1 LTASTHTYNK
11 PTSKERASF
20 ETTSITMQQFTIIAA
35 LAATASAYSVSIQN
49 NCNKPAYIWS
59 CGTTLGEMQTLQPGS
74 EPWSEAFYSKD
85 GGSSGPSIYVSDG
98 KSNTDG
104 NIAQLE
110 YFYQESIQKVWW
122 DISLINGKPFP
133 EIALGS
139 DIENPP
145 YDACKPVQCSGVGKC
160 AGVYHTH
167 EQLLGTHDCP
177 PSNLI
182 MKLCDSEG
190 NWNAGKPSNGGQ
202 STTTKESEPAA
213 TPTPSESSEA
223 EAPSYTVAPV
233 KTNTAPATTTT
244 AAPVKGNAFA
254 QVNDDG
260 EVVVHTAYATTIVTK
275 VVTANAPAPSGKITE
290 GEDGEVHAKREQHAH
305 AHAHAARAHSRSLKR
320 HNHHA

>member
-1 LTASTHTYNK
+1 
-11 PTSKERASF
+11 
-20 ETTSITMQQFTIIAA
+20 MQQFTIVAA

-74 EPWSEAFYSKD
+74 EPWSEAYYSKD
-85 GGSSGPSIYVSDG
+85 GTSGPSIYVSDG

-110 YFYQESIQKVWW
+110 YFYQEDIEKVWW

-139 DIENPP
+139 DLENPP

-167 EQLLGTHDCP
+167 EQLMGTHDCP
-177 PSNLI
+177 PSNLV

-190 NWNAGKPSNGGQ
+190 NWNSGQSNGGDQ
-202 STTTKESEPAA
+202 ASTTKESQPVA
-213 TPTPSESSEA
+213 TPKPSKSSSAVEV
-223 EAPSYTVAPV
+223 PTYTIAPV
-233 KTNTAPATTTT
+233 PKVEKTTEAAPAPTTT
-244 AAPVKGNAFA
+244 AAPVKGHAFA
-254 QVNDDG
+254 QLNDNG

-290 GEDGEVHAKREQHAH
+290 AADGEVHAKREQHAH
-305 AHAHAARAHSRSLKR
+305 AHAHSARAHSRSLKR
-320 HNHHA
+320 HNHQA